1 MSLPLSQIVNVQL
14 NVPPVSAAR
23 RDFGLLA
30 LFTPEAGSPFAGA
43 SGRYVFAAS
52 QTEVEG
58 LFGTNSQTAQASRR
72 FWSQTPRPK
81 QLMIA
86 RWNKAEANFPATAS
100 VLRGGVV
107 TDLLADFKDVE
118 DGRFRIT
125 VGANTINATAIDFS
139 GAADMPAVA
148 ALISA
153 KVAGTTVT
161 WDAVGKRFLVTA
173 TVAGTASDI
182 GYVTDQGGAGTYI
195 GDMLMLQDGQAQATA
210 GSAAVVV
217 PAETLPHAFAALQD
231 VNPGWYAAAVADP
244 GLTDDEIE
252 AASDWIQAAPGKRL
266 GLTTTNPDQIEDV
279 PENVF
284 RQLVDKQNDRTVVLY
299 DKTDSYGI
307 LSYLARALSVNFAA
321 NNSTI
326 TMKFK
331 TLPGVAADELTL
343 TEAAKCKA
351 LGINFYAYFDESPM
365 VAEGTALGGR
375 FFDEIQILDWFVDAC
390 QKEVFSALYGSP
402 TKIPLTDAGTHKLI
416 ARVQKVGREGVNNGA
431 FAPGIWN
438 GDGFG
443 TLETGDRLDDGFYVW
458 ADSVDNLSTTD
469 REARKAPPIQVAL
482 KLASAIHSVDVL
494 VNFDR

>member
-30 LFTPEAGSPFAGA
+30 LFSPEAGTPFAGA
-43 SGRYVFAAS
+43 AGRYVFAAS
-52 QTEVEG
+52 QAEVEG

-72 FWSQTPRPK
+72 FWAQTPKPK

-86 RWNKAEANFPATAS
+86 RWNKVETNFPATAS
-100 VLRGGVV
+100 ALRGGVV
-107 TDLLADFKDVE
+107 TDLLADFKDIE

-125 VGANTINATAIDFS
+125 VGAATVNAVGLDFS

-153 KVAGTTVT
+153 KVAGTTIT
-161 WDAVGKRFLVTA
+161 WDAVGKRFVVTA
-173 TVAGTASDI
+173 TATGTASNI
-182 GYVTDQGGAGTYI
+182 GFVTDQGGAGTYI
-195 GDMLMLQDGQAQATA
+195 GSMVMLQDGQAQATA
-210 GSAAVVV
+210 GSNAVTV
-217 PAETLPHAFAALQD
+217 PAETLPEAFAALQD
-231 VNPGWYAAAVADP
+231 VYPGWYAAAIADP

-252 AASDWIQAAPGKRL
+252 AASDWIQAAPGKVI
-266 GLTTTNPDQIEDV
+266 GLTTTNPDHIEDV

-284 RQLVDKQNDRTVVLY
+284 RQLFDKRNDRTAAIY

-307 LSYLARALSVNFAA
+307 LSWLARALSVNFAA
-321 NNSTI
+321 NSSTI

-331 TLPGVAADELTL
+331 QLPGVAADELTL
-343 TEAAKCKA
+343 TEANKCRA

-365 VAEGTALGGR
+365 VAEGTVIGGR
-375 FFDEIQILDWFVDAC
+375 FFDEIHILDWFVDAC
-390 QKEVFSALYGSP
+390 QKEVFSALYGST
-402 TKIPLTDAGTHKLI
+402 TKVPLTDAGTHKLI

-431 FAPGIWN
+431 FAAGIWN

-458 ADSVDNLSTTD
+458 ADTVDNLSTSD